1 MRRSVRGGVRGL
13 ARDKPHPLCISE
25 GCDLLLG
32 SLSLQLEAVG
42 VSRLQ
47 PQGFIQYTDSSVLQL
62 YLIHLHTD
70 SKTGRHTDR

>member
-1 MRRSVRGGVRGL
+1 MRRRVRGGVRGL
-13 ARDKPHPLCISE
+13 AGVVCPRPLRISQ

-32 SLSLQLEAVG
+32 SLSLQLEAMG
-42 VSRLQ
+42 VSSLQ

-70 SKTGRHTDR
+70 R